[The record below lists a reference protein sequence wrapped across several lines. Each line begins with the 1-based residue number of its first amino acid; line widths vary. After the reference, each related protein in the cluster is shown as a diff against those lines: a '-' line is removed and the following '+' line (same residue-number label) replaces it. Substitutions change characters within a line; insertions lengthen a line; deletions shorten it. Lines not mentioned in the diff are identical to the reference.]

1 MNINLKVILAFIYII
16 CLSTLLYLVFSYLD
30 LKDLT
35 SYAYIKNNTQILLNF
50 KNNNILLLVILFFL
64 GSAVWVF
71 MLGFGSPICIL
82 SGFLF
87 GQWVGTLISV
97 TSLTLGSSFL
107 YFFARYYFAD
117 IIVKR
122 LSNRIIKYKYLFNK
136 NEFFYFMVFRFAG
149 GAGIPFAIQNIIPVV
164 FNMKLKNYIYATFFG
179 LVPSVFIINTL
190 GNGIENIIKNN
201 ERIDYKSF
209 LFNPEIYWP
218 LIGFVSIIFVSHL
231 IKLKLFKK

>member
-16 CLSTLLYLVFSYLD
+16 CLSTLLYLIFSYLD

-97 TSLTLGSSFL
+97 ASLTLGSSFL

-136 NEFFYFMVFRFAG
+136 NEFFYFMAFRFAG

-218 LIGFVSIIFVSHL
+218 LIGFVLIIFVSHL

>member
-16 CLSTLLYLVFSYLD
+16 CLCTLLYSVFSYLD

-35 SYAYIKNNTQILLNF
+35 SYAFIKDNTQILLNY
-50 KNNNILLLVILFFL
+50 KNNNIFLLIILFFL
-64 GSAVWVF
+64 GSILWVF

-87 GQWVGTLISV
+87 GHWAGTLISV

-107 YFFARYYFAD
+107 YFFSRYYFAD
-117 IIVKR
+117 LITKR
-122 LSNRIIKYKYLFNK
+122 LSGKIIKYKHLFNK
-136 NEFFYFMVFRFAG
+136 NEFFYFMAFRFAG

-164 FNMKLKNYIYATFFG
+164 FNMKLKNYFYATLLG

-201 ERIDYKSF
+201 DQVDLKSF
-209 LFNPEIYWP
+209 LLNPEIYWP
-218 LIGFVSIIFVSHL
+218 VIGFISIVFISHL
-231 IKLKLFKK
+231 IKLKIFKK

>member
-16 CLSTLLYLVFSYLD
+16 CLSTLLYLIFSYLD
-30 LKDLT
+30 LRDLT
-35 SYAYIKNNTQILLNF
+35 SYAYIKNNTQIFLNF
-50 KNNNILLLVILFFL
+50 KNNNILLLIILFFL

-97 TSLTLGSSFL
+97 ASLTLGSGFL

-136 NEFFYFMVFRFAG
+136 NEFFYFMAFRFAG

-190 GNGIENIIKNN
+190 GNGIENIINNN

-218 LIGFVSIIFVSHL
+218 LIGFVSIMLVSHL

>member
-16 CLSTLLYLVFSYLD
+16 CLSTLLYLIFSYLD
-30 LKDLT
+30 LRDLT
-35 SYAYIKNNTQILLNF
+35 SYAYIKNNTQILLNY

-97 TSLTLGSSFL
+97 ASLTLGSGFL

-136 NEFFYFMVFRFAG
+136 NEFFYFMAFRFAG

-218 LIGFVSIIFVSHL
+218 LIGFVSIMLVSHL